1 MKRHINSDHWDTKL
15 DQPDG
20 KIKTQRLETIFVEG
34 GQVKRETV
42 TRQFFGNGGYMDSE
56 SIEIICNATK

>member
-20 KIKTQRLETIFVEG
+20 HIKSQKLETIT
-34 GQVKRETV
+34 VKNGKVIRETV
-42 TRQFFGNGGYMDSE
+42 KRQFFSNGDYMDSE
-56 SIEIICNATK
+56 SSEVICDAA

>member
-1 MKRHINSDHWDTKL
+1 
-15 DQPDG
+15 
-20 KIKTQRLETIFVEG
+20 LETIFVEG

-42 TRQFFGNGGYMDSE
+42 KRQFFSNGEYMDSE

>member
-20 KIKTQRLETIFVEG
+20 HIKSQRLETISVVNG
-34 GQVKRETV
+34 KLRRETV
-42 TRQFFGNGGYMDSE
+42 VRSFFANGDYMDSE
-56 SIEIICNATK
+56 SSEVICDAAE